1 MLYPNGQR
9 AINPLLRQV
18 SGALPAAG
26 VMRTIKAGECLNR
39 TANFVKTA
47 SIPEGY
53 APNATVVMPVKAGGM
68 SGTAHIAVS
77 GEGNLLQGGP
87 MVGEGSMSFTSDDAS
102 LGLIVS
108 MSGAGTITFT
118 AAGTSLALTM
128 AMDGNGNITLTGSGG
143 LSMIVPFEGNG
154 NITFTGSADLRG
166 RCSMQGE
173 WTPYTELSPENLAR
187 AVWDALATQFNETG
201 TMGSKLNT
209 ASSGGV
215 DMGAM
220 VDAVLAALNATTGA
234 RTLGQHL
241 QIQTAVLAG
250 ETSGSG
256 TTHITFS
263 DGTVSVEADVPAAG
277 QTGYRKNVV
286 IAGV

>member
-1 MLYPNGQR
+1 MLSGADMLYPNGQR

-18 SGALPAAG
+18 SGALPASG
-26 VMRTIKAGECLNR
+26 VMRTITAGERLNR

-53 APNATVVMPVKAGGM
+53 APKATVVMPVKAGGM
-68 SGTAHIAVS
+68 SGTAHIAIS

-108 MSGAGTITFT
+108 MSGDGTITFT
-118 AAGTSLALTM
+118 AAGASLALTM

-187 AVWDALATQFNETG
+187 AVWDALATQFNDAG
-201 TMGSKLNT
+201 TMGNKLNT
-209 ASSGGV
+209 ASSGG
-215 DMGAM
+215 G
-220 VDAVLAALNATTGA
+220 
-234 RTLGQHL
+234 
-241 QIQTAVLAG
+241 
-250 ETSGSG
+250 GSG
-256 TTHITFS
+256 PS
-263 DGTVSVEADVPAAG
+263 AE
-277 QTGYRKNVV
+277 V
-286 IAGV
+286 IAVAVKNAIQAELDRIDVSISSRLSTSNYVALK

>member
-26 VMRTIKAGECLNR
+26 VMRTINAGERLNR

-53 APNATVVMPVKAGGM
+53 APKATVVMPVKAGGM
-68 SGTAHIAVS
+68 SGTAHIAIS

-108 MSGAGTITFT
+108 MSGDGTITFT
-118 AAGTSLALTM
+118 AAGASLALTM

-166 RCSMQGE
+166 LCSMQGE

-220 VDAVLAALNATTGA
+220 VDAVLAALNATTIPVDA
-234 RTLGQHL
+234 RKMNGGTIIGD
-241 QIQTAVLAG
+241 
-250 ETSGSG
+250 GS
-256 TTHITFS
+256 
-263 DGTVSVEADVPAAG
+263 EADPWR
-277 QTGYRKNVV
+277 GY
-286 IAGV
+286 GVQP

>member
-1 MLYPNGQR
+1 
-9 AINPLLRQV
+9 
-18 SGALPAAG
+18 
-26 VMRTIKAGECLNR
+26 MRTISAGERLNR

-53 APNATVVMPVKAGGM
+53 APKATVVMPVKAGGM
-68 SGTAHIAVS
+68 SGTAHIAIS

-108 MSGAGTITFT
+108 MSGDGTITFT
-118 AAGTSLALTM
+118 AAGASLALTM

-220 VDAVLAALNATTGA
+220 VDAVLAALNATTIPTDVRKVNGD
-234 RTLGQHL
+234 TIIGHG
-241 QIQTAVLAG
+241 IPPTYDN
-250 ETSGSG
+250 TG
-256 TTHITFS
+256 TMTTPG
-263 DGTVSVEADVPAAG
+263 DPWRPA
-277 QTGYRKNVV
+277 
-286 IAGV
+286 

>member
-26 VMRTIKAGECLNR
+26 VMRTIKAGERLNR

-53 APNATVVMPVKAGGM
+53 APKATVVMPVKAGGM
-68 SGTAHIAVS
+68 SGTAHIAIS

-108 MSGAGTITFT
+108 MSGDGTITFT
-118 AAGTSLALTM
+118 AAGASLALTM

-187 AVWDALATQFNETG
+187 AVWDALATQFNDAG
-201 TMGSKLNT
+201 TMGNKLNT

-215 DMGAM
+215 DMNAM
-220 VDAVLAALNATTGA
+220 AQAVWEYASRTLTAGGTSVTPEEVAAAVLAAAQTTPVHA
-234 RTLGQHL
+234 DIRKVRGQ
-241 QIQTAVLAG
+241 TVVG
-250 ETSGSG
+250 SGS
-256 TTHITFS
+256 
-263 DGTVSVEADVPAAG
+263 EADPWG
-277 QTGYRKNVV
+277 P
-286 IAGV
+286 